1 MKTSFN
7 ATVVNGGL
15 KLDEPLDLSENSQ
28 VRVTVVP
35 VPPDNGKRDFGKYR
49 GKIKIA
55 ADFDAPLPD
64 DFWFGGQVGNYLSIG
79 TPSCGSWNRRRNCR
93 IGRPTSVLIQRIHC
107 T

>member
-1 MKTSFN
+1 MKTDFD

-15 KLDEPLDLSENSQ
+15 QFDEPLDLSENSR

-35 VPPDNGKRDFGKYR
+35 VPPDNGKREFGRFR

-64 DFWFGGQVGNYLSIG
+64 DYWLGGQD
-79 TPSCGSWNRRRNCR
+79 
-93 IGRPTSVLIQRIHC
+93 
-107 T
+107 